1 MSDEP
6 VGAATA
12 PPAVRYAERLR
23 VPFRWWVQGTLLVAS
38 FWLALIVAVPGW
50 LPWAITGAAF
60 ATMSLGFR
68 SYAAEVVVTDRELR
82 AGPAHI
88 ALSHLG
94 AGTALD
100 ADQTRRLAGVEA
112 DARAF
117 LVMRPY
123 LRESVRVEITD
134 PADPAPYWLISTRR
148 PAELTR
154 ALGRSGAPSAGY
166 DATETQGES

>member
-6 VGAATA
+6 VGAISA
-12 PPAVRYAERLR
+12 PPGVRYAERLR
-23 VPFRWWVQGTLLVAS
+23 VPLRWWVQGTLLVAS

-60 ATMSLGFR
+60 TAMTLGFR

-82 AGPAHI
+82 AGDAHI

-94 AGTALD
+94 ACVALD
-100 ADQTRRLAGVEA
+100 ADQTRRVAGVDA

-117 LVMRPY
+117 LVVRPY
-123 LRESVRVEITD
+123 LRESVRVEIND
-134 PADPAPYWLISTRR
+134 PADPAPYWLISSRR
-148 PAELTR
+148 PIRLAE
-154 ALGRSGAPSAGY
+154 ALSPSGTLSGRY
-166 DATETQGES
+166 DANES

>member
-1 MSDEP
+1 MNDEP
-6 VGAATA
+6 VGAAPA
-12 PPAVRYAERLR
+12 PPAVLYAERLR
-23 VPFRWWVQGTLLVAS
+23 VPLRWWVQGTLLVAS

-60 ATMSLGFR
+60 TAMSLGFW
-68 SYAAEVVVTDRELR
+68 SYAAEVVVTERELR

-88 ALSHLG
+88 ALVHLG
-94 AGTALD
+94 ACTALD
-100 ADQTRRLAGVEA
+100 ADQTRRVAGVKA
-112 DARAF
+112 DARAY

-134 PADPAPYWLISTRR
+134 PADPAPYWLVSTRH

-154 ALGRSGAPSAGY
+154 ALSRSGT
-166 DATETQGES
+166 ATAR

>member
-6 VGAATA
+6 MVAASA
-12 PPAVRYAERLR
+12 PPDVRYAERLR
-23 VPFRWWVQGTLLVAS
+23 VPLRWWLQGTLLVAS

-60 ATMSLGFR
+60 GAMSLALR

-82 AGPAHI
+82 AGHAHI

-94 AGTALD
+94 SCVALD
-100 ADQTRRLAGVEA
+100 AAETRRVAGVDA

-117 LVMRPY
+117 LVVRPY
-123 LRESVRVEITD
+123 LRESVRAEITD

-148 PAELTR
+148 PAELAR
-154 ALGRSGAPSAGY
+154 ALSRSGTGSARY
-166 DATETQGES
+166 DANETLGES